1 MKYEPATLLNLVD
14 EGLKKNIT
22 HVVAATKREGRWHKT
37 HPDDFREQVRN
48 FALGLYELGIR
59 PGDRVA
65 LHAESCTE
73 WLIIDQAILSIKAV
87 NVPIYTTQPG
97 DQIKFILE
105 NSQAKAYIFSRDK
118 FFESVKPYI
127 KKIEVVGAVIAILPT
142 RHAKVKSFEN
152 ILELGQQK
160 HDIAP
165 DLFDELREKIK
176 PEDLATLIYTSG
188 TTGMP
193 KGVKLTHH
201 NISSNTMR
209 TIPHAPFD
217 VEGDRGKRMI
227 SYLPLSHVLER
238 MVAYMYLMIGYPIF
252 FVEDINDF
260 VTDLKEVKPVFFVTI
275 PRLLEK
281 IHDGVKA
288 RGLDMKGI
296 QQALYFWAIRRA
308 ERYEIESPPKGLE
321 LLKHKFADKLVYSRI
336 REAFGGELKGII
348 SGGAALSPMIM
359 RFFNAVGIYCGQGY
373 GLTETSPVLS
383 VANKENLR
391 PGSVGKLIEDVEI
404 KIAED
409 GEILAKGPNV
419 MQGYFNLPDESE
431 NAFTDGWFHTGDIGH
446 FDDDGFLYITDRKK
460 ALFKLSTGKYVA
472 PQPIE
477 NSFIESPFI
486 EQAMVIGDRHKF
498 CSALI
503 VPNYNNI
510 RTRFSK
516 LGDDLPDGD
525 LSKNSEVLDLI
536 QKEIDKRNRYFSHWE
551 QVKKFVLLKDL
562 FSIETGELTPTMKMK
577 RNFIKKKYEK
587 EVEFLYK
594 DED

>member
-1 MKYEPATLLNLVD
+1 MKYEPATLLDLVD
-14 EGLKKNIT
+14 QGLKKNIT
-22 HVVAATKREGRWHKT
+22 DVVATTKRNGRWHKT
-37 HPDDFREQVRN
+37 HLDEFREQVRN

-59 PGDRVA
+59 SGDRVA
-65 LHAESCTE
+65 LHSESCTE
-73 WLIIDQAILSIKAV
+73 WLIIDQAILSIGAV

-105 NSQAKAYIFSRDK
+105 NSQAKAYIFSKDEL
-118 FFESVKPYI
+118 FESVKPCI

-142 RHAKVKSFEN
+142 KHAKVKSYEN

-160 HDIAP
+160 QDLAP
-165 DLFDELREKIK
+165 DLFDELREEIK
-176 PEDLATLIYTSG
+176 PDDLATLIYTSG

-193 KGVKLTHH
+193 KGVMLTHQ

-209 TIPHAPFD
+209 TVTNAPFD

-238 MVAYMYLMIGYPIF
+238 MVTYMYLMIGYPIY
-252 FVEDINDF
+252 FVEDINEF
-260 VTDLKEVKPVFFVTI
+260 VADLKEVKPLFFVTI

-308 ERYEIESPPKGLE
+308 ERYDIESPPKGLE
-321 LLKHKFADKLVYSRI
+321 QLMHKLADKVVYSKI
-336 REAFGGELKGII
+336 REAFGGELHGII

-359 RFFNAVGIYCGQGY
+359 RFFNAIGIYCGQGY

-383 VANKENLR
+383 VANPENLR
-391 PGSVGKLIEDVEI
+391 AGSVGKLIEDVEI
-404 KIAED
+404 KIGED
-409 GEILAKGPNV
+409 GEILAKGPNI
-419 MQGYFNLPDESE
+419 MQGYFNLPKETE
-431 NAFTDGWFHTGDIGH
+431 AAFSGGWFHTGDIGH

-486 EQAMVIGDRHKF
+486 EQVMVIGDRHKF

-503 VPNYNNI
+503 VPSYDNI

-516 LGDDLPDGD
+516 LGNNLPEGD
-525 LSKNSEVLDLI
+525 LSQNQEVLDLI

-551 QVKKFVLLKDL
+551 QVKRFVLLKVL

-577 RNFIKKKYEK
+577 RKFIKEKYQK
-587 EVEFLYK
+587 EIDSLYQ